1 MDKHYKTKLNSS
13 FISNALP
20 KTFIECLKKEKC
32 YRSFIKYMLS
42 HCDYKRTEKAL
53 VLNQYKNDYDTVNRF
68 LIQMRNNGLDLKYL
82 VKIQDIYTSYL
93 ITSNSS
99 RIYKIYSNRGDYQPL
114 NDVYFSRYDRVSFL
128 EQYEKVKNF
137 LNNKNS

>member
-1 MDKHYKTKLNSS
+1 MAKHYKTKLNSS

-68 LIQMRNNGLDLKYL
+68 LIQMRNNGLDLNYL
-82 VKIQDIYTSYL
+82 VKIQNIYTLYL
-93 ITSNSS
+93 MNNNSS
-99 RIYKIYSNRGDYQPL
+99 TLYSIYANRGDYQAL
-114 NDVYFSRYDRVSFL
+114 NDVYFSRTNKAAFL
-128 EQYEKVKNF
+128 EQYEKIKNF

>member
-1 MDKHYKTKLNSS
+1 MAKHYKTKLNSS

-53 VLNQYKNDYDTVNRF
+53 VLNQFKNDYDTVNRF
-68 LIQMRNNGLDLKYL
+68 LIRMRDNGVDLNYL
-82 VKIQDIYTSYL
+82 VKIQNIYALYL
-93 ITSNSS
+93 MNSKSS
-99 RIYKIYSNRGDYQPL
+99 RLYEIYSNRGI
-114 NDVYFSRYDRVSFL
+114 
-128 EQYEKVKNF
+128 YEKLNTTRIVCNVNNMKLFLDQDECEKIKNF
-137 LNNKNS
+137 FK